1 MRYLITTST
10 HPPFLTDWYDF
21 ESHFNADIDM
31 VVYDLELE
39 KYTTDGFT
47 WLDIKSDHL

>member
-10 HPPFLTDWYDF
+10 NQPFLTNWYEF
-21 ESHFNADIDM
+21 ENHFNADLGM

-47 WLDIKSDHL
+47 WFDIKSDHL